1 MASGSG
7 TAPANA
13 REFKT
18 FEELANMVDK
28 NGGVVTVTMGQLRDA
43 YGAGKLGVHIRNGI
57 SDRLRQRG
65 LRHWP
70 EELPIYQE
78 QYARIYRDGSLV
90 GKVISAAVRDLGE
103 AADQILRDAAGG
115 EDSANIQRI
124 REIVCA

>member
-1 MASGSG
+1 MRSAWRSASPEP
-7 TAPANA
+7 PA
-13 REFKT
+13 RP
-18 FEELANMVDK
+18 
-28 NGGVVTVTMGQLRDA
+28 Q
-43 YGAGKLGVHIRNGI
+43 I